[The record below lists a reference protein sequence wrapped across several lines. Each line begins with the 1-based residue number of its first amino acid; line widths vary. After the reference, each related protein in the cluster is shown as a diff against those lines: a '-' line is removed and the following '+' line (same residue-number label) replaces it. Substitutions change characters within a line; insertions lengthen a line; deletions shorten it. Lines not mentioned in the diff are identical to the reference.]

1 MALSALALFVVSLGY
16 GVVVPLL
23 PQLLGAQGAPSAN
36 ASGAPAISIVYA
48 LYAAAK
54 ISAQVPGGAWVDA
67 AGGQRV
73 LRVALWLFC
82 LSLPGFL
89 FPLGVAWFALVRALE
104 GAATGLVYPAVFALV
119 LQSTGEA
126 RAGRRI
132 GAVVG
137 LGTSGLLVGPALG
150 GWLGAR
156 EGLPHFLAAGRLPV
170 LVALCAALAIAVW
183 AQLGE
188 KVLPEA
194 GAAQPRP
201 PARTVAAE
209 LRTLWGLARDPGFLG
224 LCLPIAF
231 NKLTFSAFQG
241 LLPLHGAALGL
252 GPRGVTLLF
261 ALTGI
266 IFGAAQGLGGVL
278 VDRFAPR
285 TVALWLTPPLLL
297 SLCGA
302 ALAQAPVPFGVYYGA
317 YIAASSVIF
326 TATLKHTARAYGTDD
341 TYGGVFGVL
350 GTLTDLMTVFG
361 PLLFLNL
368 YPAQG
373 AWVFASMAL
382 CGLPFAVGFVVLSR
396 RSPGAST
403 GPV

>member
-1 MALSALALFVVSLGY
+1 MALCSLALFVVSLGY

-23 PQLLGAQGAPSAN
+23 PQLAGVIPGGAGGAQA
-36 ASGAPAISIVYA
+36 ASGASAISIVYA

-67 AGGQRV
+67 AGGRTV
-73 LRVALWLFC
+73 LRVALWLFS
-82 LSLPGFL
+82 LSLLGFL

-119 LQSTGEA
+119 LQSAGEE

-132 GAVVG
+132 GLVVG
-137 LGTSGLLVGPALG
+137 LGTSGLLIGPALG
-150 GWLGAR
+150 GLLGAR
-156 EGLPHFLAAGRLPV
+156 EGLPAALSAGRLPV
-170 LVALCAALAIAVW
+170 LVALGAAVTVAAW
-183 AQLGE
+183 AQGSE
-188 KVLPEA
+188 IHKM
-194 GAAQPRP
+194 P
-201 PARTVAAE
+201 PAANAPARRTVAAE
-209 LRTLWGLARDPGFLG
+209 LAALWSLARDPGFLG

-261 ALTGI
+261 ALTGV

-278 VDRFAPR
+278 VDKVSPR
-285 TVALWLTPPLLL
+285 AVALWLTPPLLA
-297 SLCGA
+297 SLCAA
-302 ALAQAPVPFGVYYGA
+302 ALAADAVAFGVFYGG

-326 TATLKHTARAYGTDD
+326 TATLKHAARTFGTDQ

-350 GTLTDLMTVFG
+350 GTLTDLMTVVG

-373 AWVFASMAL
+373 AWVFGSMAAV
-382 CGLPFAVGFVVLSR
+382 GVPFAVGFVILSR
-396 RSPGAST
+396 SKPR
-403 GPV
+403 

>member
-23 PQLLGAQGAPSAN
+23 PQLLAGRGAPSAD

-73 LRVALWLFC
+73 LRAALWLFC
-82 LSLPGFL
+82 LSLLGFL
-89 FPLGVAWFALVRALE
+89 FPLGVGWFALVRALE

-119 LQSTGEA
+119 LQSAGEA

-132 GAVVG
+132 GMVVG

-156 EGLPHFLAAGRLPV
+156 EGLPPFLSAGRLPV
-170 LVALCAALAIAVW
+170 LVALCAALGIAVW
-183 AQLGE
+183 SQL
-188 KVLPEA
+188 A
-194 GAAQPRP
+194 TRP
-201 PARTVAAE
+201 TPPSPGPQTRRTVLAE

-252 GPRGVTLLF
+252 GTRGVTLLF
-261 ALTGI
+261 ALTGV

-285 TVALWLTPPLLL
+285 TVALCLTPPLLL
-297 SLCGA
+297 ALCGA
-302 ALAQAPVPFGVYYGA
+302 ALADGPVPFGVYYGG
-317 YIAASSVIF
+317 YVAASSVIF

-350 GTLTDLMTVFG
+350 GTLTDLMTIFG

-373 AWVFASMAL
+373 AGVFASMAL
-382 CGLPFAVGFVVLSR
+382 CGVPFAVGFVVLGR
-396 RSPGAST
+396 ARKE
-403 GPV
+403 GP